1 MLWHDVLRRWD
12 EIRATTAG
20 VPLMQALQEAV
31 DAVFNARIGD
41 ISGRGKLGL
50 DMREMWLMQPRFE
63 RRQFAAAV
71 TLVEQ
76 PRFRAGFDFLRLR
89 AQAGEID
96 PELAR
101 WWEAFSLADEDE
113 RRELIEQS
121 RRDEQVRRAQAA
133 PEAGGGSTAGDAG
146 VAPAKRRPRRRRRV
160 AKEASGGVPAESA
173 ETVSS

>member
-1 MLWHDVLRRWD
+1 MSR
-12 EIRATTAG
+12 
-20 VPLMQALQEAV
+20 
-31 DAVFNARIGD
+31 
-41 ISGRGKLGL
+41 
-50 DMREMWLMQPRFE
+50 QPRFE

-101 WWEAFSLADEDE
+101 WWEAFSLADEEE

-121 RRDEQVRRAQAA
+121 RRDEQVRRAQAT
-133 PEAGGGSTAGDAG
+133 PEAGGGSSGGDA
-146 VAPAKRRPRRRRRV
+146 VAAPAKRRPRRRRRV
-160 AKEASGGVPAESA
+160 AKADGSGVPAASA